1 MRRGGRKLIGQML
14 IERGLITQDQLDQ
27 ALEAQ
32 KQSTQLIGEI
42 LVDLGFVQ
50 RQPVCEALAE
60 QLRVPFVNVATDAPD
75 AKVVGLLDK
84 ETAKRL
90 KSLPFARGDGTIRV
104 AMAEPE
110 DVMAHDDLKMRL
122 QVNIE
127 PMLADPLDLAKA
139 IDRAYKEGGGA
150 AAAAAATPAAPAA
163 PRQRPQQQ
171 PGGGAKPADRFGM
184 GDMAALA
191 ESIKDSGILG
201 ADTADD
207 DDSEQR
213 IETDR
218 IADVADEAPIIRIA
232 KVVIQR
238 AVMERASDIH
248 IEPARNGVRVRYRID
263 GVLHEVMRLPKYVH
277 APLLS
282 RFKIMSGMNIAE
294 RRVPQDGRI
303 HIRHAGKDYDL
314 RSSIIP
320 TTNGEK
326 AVMRILDKSSI
337 QVGLESLGLLGDMQA
352 RVEKLI
358 TQPNGMILSTGPT
371 GSGKTTTQ
379 YSILN
384 RINSVETNIITI
396 EDPVEYELEGIS
408 QVHVNR
414 KAGLTFAIALKY
426 FLRQDPDIIL
436 VGEIRDLE
444 TSEIAV
450 QAALTG
456 HLVLSTLHTNDAPS
470 TVTRMV
476 DMGVEPFLIA
486 SSIIASMSQRLAR
499 RICQECKE
507 EYTPR
512 KDLLLGFGF
521 DPDLPEN
528 REQKFYKGVGCE
540 SCRFTGYRGRVGIY
554 ELMEMNTEIAELI
567 VKRASAGQ
575 IKEAALAAGM
585 TTLSKDGFAKACSG
599 LTNPD
604 DLVRVVFTAGGMG

>member
-1 MRRGGRKLIGQML
+1 MAFISLKEFLARMGLTTPGQFEEWTKAWRIAAENGSQESL
-14 IERGLITQDQLDQ
+14 LAFICRERGL
-27 ALEAQ
+27 A
-32 KQSTQLIGEI
+32 
-42 LVDLGFVQ
+42 
-50 RQPVCEALAE
+50 
-60 QLRVPFVNVATDAPD
+60 
-75 AKVVGLLDK
+75 
-84 ETAKRL
+84 
-90 KSLPFARGDGTIRV
+90 
-104 AMAEPE
+104 E
-110 DVMAHDDLKMRL
+110 DVFL
-122 QVNIE
+122 QQ
-127 PMLADPLDLAKA
+127 LAKA
-139 IDRAYKEGGGA
+139 LNWPYLDLPRLTIPNEVRNRISTKVAFQYTVMPTQVQDGALQVAVSNPFDTAMLNAVRFDARGPVRFALATRAEIEKALKKYYGVGAETLDEMAEEAPMDLDLPMDKEITEGDQDASVIKFVNQVIWEAYKDRA
-150 AAAAAATPAAPAA
+150 T
-163 PRQRPQQQ
+163 
-171 PGGGAKPADRFGM
+171 
-184 GDMAALA
+184 
-191 ESIKDSGILG
+191 
-201 ADTADD
+201 
-207 DDSEQR
+207 
-213 IETDR
+213 
-218 IADVADEAPIIRIA
+218 
-232 KVVIQR
+232 
-238 AVMERASDIH
+238 DIH
-248 IEPARNGVRVRYRID
+248 FEPAEDELRIRYRID

-314 RSSIIP
+314 RSSVIP

-337 QVGLESLGLLGDMQA
+337 QVGLESLGLMPDMQA

-358 TQPNGMILSTGPT
+358 VQPNGMILSTGPT

-426 FLRQDPDIIL
+426 FLRQDPDVIL

-486 SSIIASMSQRLAR
+486 SSIIASLSQRLAR

-512 KDLLLGFGF
+512 RDLLLGFGF
-521 DPDLPEN
+521 DPDAPEN
-528 REQKFYKGVGCE
+528 REQKFYRGVGCE
-540 SCRFTGYRGRVGIY
+540 NCRFTGYRGRVGIY

-585 TTLSKDGFAKACSG
+585 VTLAKDGFEKALLG

>member
-1 MRRGGRKLIGQML
+1 MRRSGRRLIGQML
-14 IERGLITQDQLDQ
+14 LEKGLLTQEQLDQ

-42 LVDLGFVQ
+42 LIDLGFVQ
-50 RQPVCEALAE
+50 RQPFFETLAE
-60 QLRVPFVNVATDAPD
+60 QLRVPFVDLSRANVDTNIAM
-75 AKVVGLLDK
+75 LLDK
-84 ETAKRL
+84 ETAMRHRA
-90 KSLPFARGDGTIRV
+90 LPVGRGDGTIRV

-110 DVMAHDDLKMRL
+110 DVMAADDLKMRL
-122 QVNIE
+122 QVPVE
-127 PMLADPLDLAKA
+127 PLLADPAELTRT
-139 IDRAYKEGGGA
+139 IDKVFRDGGGGTA
-150 AAAAAATPAAPAA
+150 AAQQM
-163 PRQRPQQQ
+163 PRAQSA
-171 PGGGAKPADRFGM
+171 AKPQDRFGF
-184 GDMAALA
+184 GDIAALA
-191 ESIKDSGILG
+191 ETVRDSGMLAAEG
-201 ADTADD
+201 EDEDA
-207 DDSEQR
+207 EQR

-218 IADVADEAPIIRIA
+218 LADVADEAPIIRIA
-232 KVVIQR
+232 KVIIQR
-238 AVMERASDIH
+238 AVQERSSDIH

-263 GVLHEVMRLPKYVH
+263 GVLHEVMRVPKYVH

-282 RFKIMSGMNIAE
+282 RVKIMSGMNIAE

-314 RSSIIP
+314 RVSVIP

-326 AVMRILDKSSI
+326 SVMRILDKSSI
-337 QVGLESLGLLGDMQA
+337 QVGLESLGILPSMMS

-358 TQPNGMILSTGPT
+358 VQPNGMILSTGPT

-414 KAGLTFAIALKY
+414 KAGLTFAVALKY
-426 FLRQDPDIIL
+426 FLRQDPDVIL

-486 SSIIASMSQRLAR
+486 SSVIASLSQRLAR
-499 RICQECKE
+499 RICQDCRE
-507 EYTPR
+507 EYQPR
-512 KDLLLGFGF
+512 RDLLLGFGF
-521 DPDLPEN
+521 DPDAPEN
-528 REQKFYKGVGCE
+528 RDQKFYRGVGCE
-540 SCRFTGYRGRVGIY
+540 NCRFTGYRGRVGIF
-554 ELMEMNTEIAELI
+554 ELMEMNEEIAELI

-585 TTLSKDGFAKACSG
+585 ITLARDGFEKARLG

-604 DLVRVVFTAGGMG
+604 DLVRVVFTAGGTQG

>member
-1 MRRGGRKLIGQML
+1 
-14 IERGLITQDQLDQ
+14 
-27 ALEAQ
+27 
-32 KQSTQLIGEI
+32 
-42 LVDLGFVQ
+42 
-50 RQPVCEALAE
+50 
-60 QLRVPFVNVATDAPD
+60 
-75 AKVVGLLDK
+75 
-84 ETAKRL
+84 
-90 KSLPFARGDGTIRV
+90 
-104 AMAEPE
+104 E
-110 DVMAHDDLKMRL
+110 D
-122 QVNIE
+122 
-127 PMLADPLDLAKA
+127 
-139 IDRAYKEGGGA
+139 
-150 AAAAAATPAAPAA
+150 
-163 PRQRPQQQ
+163 
-171 PGGGAKPADRFGM
+171 
-184 GDMAALA
+184 A
-191 ESIKDSGILG
+191 ES
-201 ADTADD
+201 
-207 DDSEQR
+207 R
-213 IETDR
+213 IETDK

-238 AVMERASDIH
+238 AVGERASDIH
-248 IEPARNGVRVRYRID
+248 IEPARNGVRIRYRID
-263 GVLHEVMRLPKYVH
+263 GILHEVMRLPKYVH
-277 APLLS
+277 APLIS

-314 RSSIIP
+314 RASNIP

-337 QVGLESLGLLGDMQA
+337 QVGLESLGLQPAMQA

-358 TQPNGMILSTGPT
+358 VQPNGMILSTGPT

-414 KAGLTFAIALKY
+414 KAGLTFAVALKY

-486 SSIIASMSQRLAR
+486 SAMIASMSQRLAR

-507 EYTPR
+507 PYEPR

-521 DPDLPEN
+521 DPDASEN
-528 REQKFYKGVGCE
+528 REQKFYRGVGCDH
-540 SCRFTGYRGRVGIY
+540 CRFTGYRGRVGIY
-554 ELMEMNTEIAELI
+554 ELMEMNPEIAELI
-567 VKRASAGQ
+567 VKRASSGQ

-585 TTLSKDGFAKACSG
+585 TTLSKDGFEKAKQG

-604 DLVRVVFTAGGMG
+604 DLVRVVFSAGQMA

>member
-14 IERGLITQDQLDQ
+14 LEKGLLTQEQLDQ

-42 LVDLGFVQ
+42 LIDLGFVQ
-50 RQPVCEALAE
+50 RQPFFETLAE
-60 QLRVPFVNVATDAPD
+60 QLRVPFVDLSRANVDSNIAT
-75 AKVVGLLDK
+75 LLDK
-84 ETAKRL
+84 ETALRHRA
-90 KSLPFARGDGTIRV
+90 LPVGRGDGTIRV

-110 DVMAHDDLKMRL
+110 DVMAADDLKMRL
-122 QVNIE
+122 QVPVE
-127 PMLADPLDLAKA
+127 PLLADPAELTRTIEKVFRDGG
-139 IDRAYKEGGGA
+139 GGGA
-150 AAAAAATPAAPAA
+150 AAAQQM
-163 PRQRPQQQ
+163 PRAQSA
-171 PGGGAKPADRFGM
+171 AKPQDRFGF
-184 GDMAALA
+184 GDIAALA
-191 ESIKDSGILG
+191 ETVRDSSMLAAEGEDED
-201 ADTADD
+201 A
-207 DDSEQR
+207 EQR

-218 IADVADEAPIIRIA
+218 LADVADEAPIIRIA
-232 KVVIQR
+232 KVIIQR
-238 AVMERASDIH
+238 AVQERSSDIH

-263 GVLHEVMRLPKYVH
+263 GVLHEVMRVPKYVH

-282 RFKIMSGMNIAE
+282 RVKIMSGMNIAE

-314 RSSIIP
+314 RVSVIP

-326 AVMRILDKSSI
+326 SVMRILDKSSI
-337 QVGLESLGLLGDMQA
+337 QVGLESLGILPSMMS

-358 TQPNGMILSTGPT
+358 VQPNGMILSTGPT

-414 KAGLTFAIALKY
+414 KAGLTFAVALKY
-426 FLRQDPDIIL
+426 FLRQDPDVIL

-486 SSIIASMSQRLAR
+486 SSVIASLSQRLAR
-499 RICQECKE
+499 RICQDCKE
-507 EYTPR
+507 EYQPR
-512 KDLLLGFGF
+512 RDLLLGFGF
-521 DPDLPEN
+521 DPDAPEN
-528 REQKFYKGVGCE
+528 RDQKFYRGVGCE
-540 SCRFTGYRGRVGIY
+540 NCRFTGYRGRVGIY
-554 ELMEMNTEIAELI
+554 ELMEMNEEIAELI

-585 TTLSKDGFAKACSG
+585 VTLARDGFEKARLG

-604 DLVRVVFTAGGMG
+604 DLVRVVFTAGGTQG

>member
-14 IERGLITQDQLDQ
+14 LEKGLLTQEQLDQ

-42 LVDLGFVQ
+42 LIDLGFVQ
-50 RQPVCEALAE
+50 RQPFFETLAE
-60 QLRVPFVNVATDAPD
+60 QLRVPFVDLSRANVDSNIAT
-75 AKVVGLLDK
+75 LLDK
-84 ETAKRL
+84 ETALRHKA
-90 KSLPFARGDGTIRV
+90 LPVGRGDGTIRV

-110 DVMAHDDLKMRL
+110 DVMAADDLKMRL
-122 QVNIE
+122 QVPVE
-127 PMLADPLDLAKA
+127 PLLADPAELTRTIEKVFRDGG
-139 IDRAYKEGGGA
+139 GGGA
-150 AAAAAATPAAPAA
+150 AAAQQM
-163 PRQRPQQQ
+163 PRAQSA
-171 PGGGAKPADRFGM
+171 AKPQDRFGF
-184 GDMAALA
+184 GDIAALA
-191 ESIKDSGILG
+191 ETVRDSSMLAAEGEDED
-201 ADTADD
+201 A
-207 DDSEQR
+207 EQR

-218 IADVADEAPIIRIA
+218 LADVADEAPIIRIA
-232 KVVIQR
+232 KVIIQR
-238 AVMERASDIH
+238 AVQERSSDIH

-263 GVLHEVMRLPKYVH
+263 GVLHEVMRVPKYVH

-282 RFKIMSGMNIAE
+282 RVKIMSGMNIAE

-314 RSSIIP
+314 RVSVIP

-326 AVMRILDKSSI
+326 SVMRILDKSSI
-337 QVGLESLGLLGDMQA
+337 QVGLESLGILPSMMS

-358 TQPNGMILSTGPT
+358 VQPNGMILSTGPT

-414 KAGLTFAIALKY
+414 KAGLTFAVALKY
-426 FLRQDPDIIL
+426 FLRQDPDVIL

-486 SSIIASMSQRLAR
+486 SSVIASLSQRLAR
-499 RICQECKE
+499 RICQDCKE
-507 EYTPR
+507 EYQPR
-512 KDLLLGFGF
+512 RDLLLGFGF
-521 DPDLPEN
+521 DPDAPEN
-528 REQKFYKGVGCE
+528 RDQKFYRGVGCE
-540 SCRFTGYRGRVGIY
+540 NCRFTGYRGRVGIY
-554 ELMEMNTEIAELI
+554 ELMEMNEEIAELI

-585 TTLSKDGFAKACSG
+585 VTLARDGFEKARLG

-604 DLVRVVFTAGGMG
+604 DLVRVVFTAGGTQG